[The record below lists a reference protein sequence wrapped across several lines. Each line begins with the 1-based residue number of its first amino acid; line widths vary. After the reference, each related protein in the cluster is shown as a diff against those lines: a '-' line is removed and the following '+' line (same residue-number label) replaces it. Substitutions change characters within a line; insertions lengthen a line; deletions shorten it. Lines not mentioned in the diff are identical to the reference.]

1 MYGRYGDTQV
11 RNVGGEPSHVNDTE
25 AHWIDN
31 YGLLGE
37 VATQSMGS
45 GTTNPKTGMKEYFW
59 PQVAGLALQF
69 GGPLLAQHLDKGKN
83 QPTLEGNMAP
93 WKDTLD
99 KQSKLGSSFID
110 PNSQENL
117 DEATRIRNLSK
128 DSASFTNMINN
139 RNVMQGGVGGY
150 SGILGQQRE
159 SKLAGMNAQTQS
171 MVEEMLRKRRS
182 EGMGMMGEAG
192 KGYQQYGAYQTERDL
207 ASMPINMGDAMGG
220 MGAGLLDYLMKSGS
234 VPGEVT

>member
-1 MYGRYGDTQV
+1 MHGRYGDTQI

-83 QPTLEGNMAP
+83 QPTLEDNMAP
-93 WKDTLD
+93 WKSTLD
-99 KQSKLGSSFID
+99 KQVNLGADYMD
-110 PNSQENL
+110 PNSQVNL

-128 DSASFTNMINN
+128 DSAAFTSMMNN
-139 RNVMQGGVGGY
+139 RNIMQGGVGGY
-150 SGILGQQRE
+150 SGILGQKRE
-159 SKLAGMNAQTQS
+159 SNLAGMNIQTQN
-171 MVEEMLRKRRS
+171 MINEMLRKRLNQ
-182 EGMGMMGEAG
+182 GIGLMGEAG

-207 ASMPINMGDAMGG
+207 ASMPINFGDAMGG
-220 MGAGLLDYLMKSGS
+220 MGAGLLEYLMKTGGT
-234 VPGEVT
+234 PGKDE